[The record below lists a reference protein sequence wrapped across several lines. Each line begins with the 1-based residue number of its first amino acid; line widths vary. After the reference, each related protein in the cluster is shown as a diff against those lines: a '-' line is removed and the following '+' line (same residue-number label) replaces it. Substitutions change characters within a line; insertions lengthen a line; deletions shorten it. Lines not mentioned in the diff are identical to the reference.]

1 MLWKITRICEA
12 SQERYFFVKEHSE
25 RTESQYS
32 CFKKANIEA
41 TSSDGETVTIHIGWS
56 EKVCIR
62 QAPEEESAYYFEDQI
77 WLHAMWLYEHDGK
90 ISLVLMSDDTSHG
103 AVAVIASI
111 RRTST
116 KHL

>member
-1 MLWKITRICEA
+1 M
-12 SQERYFFVKEHSE
+12 KEHSE

-62 QAPEEESAYYFEDQI
+62 
-77 WLHAMWLYEHDGK
+77 
-90 ISLVLMSDDTSHG
+90 
-103 AVAVIASI
+103 
-111 RRTST
+111 
-116 KHL
+116 